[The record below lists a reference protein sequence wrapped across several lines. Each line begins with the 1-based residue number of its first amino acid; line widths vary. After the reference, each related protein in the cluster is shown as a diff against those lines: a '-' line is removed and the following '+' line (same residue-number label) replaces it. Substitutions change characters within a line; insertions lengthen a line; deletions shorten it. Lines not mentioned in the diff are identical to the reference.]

1 MTVTIDSTN
10 PRSVA
15 ALGLLVRAKGWARVR
30 TLDGQ
35 KFYGVPSRSRPGLL
49 HLADTQTC
57 TCEDHKNRSADC
69 AHVLAVR
76 LHVAQ
81 VKAKASLRVRRPRQQ
96 AEQRAKSDAYA
107 AIMADHFGEEG

>member
-1 MTVTIDSTN
+1 MVVHIDSTN

-15 ALGLLVRAKGWARVR
+15 ALGLAVRAGAWPRCR
-30 TLDGQ
+30 LEDGQ
-35 KFYGVPSRSRPGLL
+35 KYYAVPSRSRPGLY
-49 HLADTQTC
+49 HLADCQTC
-57 TCEDHKNRSADC
+57 TCDDHKNRNVEC
-69 AHVLAVR
+69 AHIIAVK

-81 VKAKASLRVRRPRQQ
+81 VAAKASLRARQPRQP